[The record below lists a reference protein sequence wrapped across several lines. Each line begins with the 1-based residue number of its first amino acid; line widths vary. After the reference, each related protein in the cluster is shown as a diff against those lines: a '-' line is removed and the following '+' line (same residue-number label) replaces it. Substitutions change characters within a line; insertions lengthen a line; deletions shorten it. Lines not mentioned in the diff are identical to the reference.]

1 MTKQDPQMTGKWF
14 VIIGLCFCTIGGLA
28 VLMAQPSGEAPLGDR
43 AESAFL
49 LGLPVGVLMILWGG
63 VQKLRGKW

>member
-1 MTKQDPQMTGKWF
+1 VTKQDPQMTGKWF
-14 VIIGLCFCTIGGLA
+14 VIIGLCFCAIGGIA
-28 VLMAQPSGEAPLGDR
+28 MLMAQFSGEAPLGGR

-49 LGLPVGVLMILWGG
+49 FALPVGVLMVLWGG

>member
-1 MTKQDPQMTGKWF
+1 MTKQEPQMTGKWF
-14 VIIGLCFCTIGGLA
+14 VIIGLCFCAIGGVA
-28 VLMAQPSGEAPLGDR
+28 IVMAQSSGAPLGGR

-49 LGLPVGVLMILWGG
+49 FGLPVGVLMVLWGG